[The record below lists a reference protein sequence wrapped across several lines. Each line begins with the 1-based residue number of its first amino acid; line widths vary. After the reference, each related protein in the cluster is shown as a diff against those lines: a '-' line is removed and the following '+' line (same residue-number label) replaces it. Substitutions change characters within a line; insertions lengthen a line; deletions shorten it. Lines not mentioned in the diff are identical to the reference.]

1 MKKIFL
7 TVALIAIAFTQNG
20 FAQDST
26 KIQPSALLTSYYN
39 LKDALVS
46 SNSTTAAASAEAFVK
61 ALNDI
66 DKEIVKEESRAAL
79 LNDAGAISQTKDLKV
94 QREKF
99 ATLSTN
105 MFTLAKTVKLS
116 TEPVYQQYCPMKKA
130 SWLSDNKAIK
140 NPYYGSAMLTCG
152 KVTDTIN

>member
-7 TVALIAIAFTQNG
+7 AVTLTAIAFTQTV

-26 KIQPSALLTSYYN
+26 KAQSSPLLASYYN

-46 SNSTTAAASAEAFVK
+46 SNSTTAATSAEAFVK

-66 DKEIVKEESRAAL
+66 DKATVKDESRTAL
-79 LNDAGAISQTKDLKV
+79 LSDANSISQTKDLKV

-105 MFTLAKTVKLS
+105 MFALAKTVKLS
-116 TEPVYQQYCPMKKA
+116 AQPVYQQYCPMKKA

-152 KVTDTIN
+152 SVKETL